1 LNILGPLQ
9 LGCIYSLLALGVF
22 ITFRVMNIPDL
33 TADGSFT
40 LGLAVSAVCSI
51 AGRPF
56 TGLLLGMLLAS
67 AAGIVTGL
75 LQTKAGIH
83 PILAGILT
91 MTGLYSVNLYIM
103 GGSPNLS
110 LIEAPTVFAVFQNA
124 FAGADRA
131 LARLALT
138 AFFAA
143 AASALLIAFFR
154 TGLGLRIRAAGNNE
168 KMVRASSIN
177 AETIRVIAVAIAN
190 AFIGLSGALL
200 AQYQGYADIN
210 SGAGIVIV
218 GLASVILGEI
228 IPHRG
233 ALGLTLVFAAAGSLI
248 YRLLVAVVLY
258 LNFFPASMLRLVSAV
273 IVALALATPRTR
285 QIWREWLVRKRA
297 RGKEAGKRNTENA
310 HHS

>member
-9 LGCIYSLLALGVF
+9 LGGIYCLLALGVF

-40 LGLAVSAVCSI
+40 LGLAVSAVCSL
-51 AGRPF
+51 AGYPF
-56 TGLLLGMLLAS
+56 AGLLLGMLCAA

-91 MTGLYSVNLYIM
+91 MTGLYSVNLYVM

-110 LIEAPTVFAVFQNA
+110 LIEAPTVFAFFQNA
-124 FAGADRA
+124 FAGVDRSIV
-131 LARLALT
+131 RLAMTIFL
-138 AFFAA
+138 A
-143 AASALLIAFFR
+143 AASSALLVAFFK

-177 AETIRVIAVAIAN
+177 AEAVRVIAVAIAN
-190 AFIGLSGALL
+190 AFIGLSGAVL

-233 ALGLTLVFAAAGSLI
+233 TLGLTLVFAAAGSVI

-258 LNFFPASMLRLVSAV
+258 LNFFPAYMLRFVSAV
-273 IVALALATPRTR
+273 IVALALATPKTR
-285 QIWREWLVRKRA
+285 EIWRGWRA
-297 RGKEAGKRNTENA
+297 RRRAESKEAEKRNMHNA
-310 HHS
+310 HRA